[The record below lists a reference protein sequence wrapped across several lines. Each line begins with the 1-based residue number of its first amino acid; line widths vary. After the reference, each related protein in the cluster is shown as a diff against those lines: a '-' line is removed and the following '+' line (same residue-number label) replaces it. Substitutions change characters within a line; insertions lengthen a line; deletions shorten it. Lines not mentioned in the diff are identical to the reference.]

1 MDALEQA
8 ESIASETAVPSPEFN
23 AVMPCKILGRDH
35 GKPCLRKSF
44 MDTLKHDQQADATE
58 FSALLLD
65 WLQRELADGGSTRM
79 DVSTLSE

>member
-1 MDALEQA
+1 
-8 ESIASETAVPSPEFN
+8 
-23 AVMPCKILGRDH
+23 
-35 GKPCLRKSF
+35 